1 LLLRNNNIFLHR
13 KCPGTFI
20 RFLLVGKLQN
30 VGAFLFKL
38 LKYQKEGDYYHIKYK
53 MPKNKKIIR
62 PISIDPDISNKI
74 AIKAKKLHR
83 NYSNL
88 VETICANFLSLDYP
102 VAILDAKLSKKM
114 AQLAKLNKVS
124 YEDIIHQACEAYLDQ
139 NKKAL

>member
-1 LLLRNNNIFLHR
+1 
-13 KCPGTFI
+13 
-20 RFLLVGKLQN
+20 
-30 VGAFLFKL
+30 
-38 LKYQKEGDYYHIKYK
+38 

-102 VAILDAKLSKKM
+102 VDILDAKLSKKM

-124 YEDIIHQACEAYLDQ
+124 YEDIVHQACEAYLDQ